1 MVRFPNLDFILALPV
16 HENTSLEALIL
27 GEVIIELISTVRLL
41 STNQPEHYSNV
52 ISNSL
57 QQFLAFE
64 QSLQN
69 ILLLRHIA

>member
-16 HENTSLEALIL
+16 HENTSLEVLIL
-27 GEVIIELISTVRLL
+27 DEVLIELICTVRLL
-41 STNQPEHYSNV
+41 CTSQPEHYSNV

-57 QQFLAFE
+57 QQFLAFG

-69 ILLLRHIA
+69 ILFLRYIA